1 MKERLTED
9 VVAMRAAKEL
19 APGSYCNLGG
29 GMPLL
34 CALYVPEGVKFQAE
48 NGIIGYGAIMTE
60 ESWRETDYGHI
71 DAAGHFVLPA
81 PGESYFDF
89 LTSFAM
95 IRSGRLYSILGGLQV
110 SENGDLANHSMGV
123 EDEYLMIGG
132 AMDLAWGGKRV
143 IVTMTH
149 TTKDGKHKIV
159 RELSLPPTAKQCVDL
174 IVTDIAVIEVPG
186 PKGQKEGR
194 LVLKEV
200 APGWTPEEVQA
211 LTEPTLIVAD
221 DLREIQL

>member
-19 APGSYCNLGG
+19 ASGNYCNLGG

-34 CALYVPEGVKFQAE
+34 CALYVPQGVQFQAE
-48 NGIIGYGAIMTE
+48 NGIIGYGAIVTE
-60 ESWRETDYGHI
+60 ENWRETDYGHV

-95 IRSGRLYSILGGLQV
+95 IRSGRLYSVLGALQV
-110 SENGDLANHSMGV
+110 SQKGDLAIHALGD

-143 IVTMTH
+143 IITMTH
-149 TTKDGKHKIV
+149 TTKEGKPKIV
-159 RELSLPPTAKQCVDL
+159 KELSLPLTAKQCVDL
-174 IVTDIAVIEVPG
+174 IVTDVAVIEVPG
-186 PKGQKEGR
+186 PKGHKEGR
-194 LVLKEV
+194 LILKEV
-200 APGWTPEEVQA
+200 APGWTPKEVQA
-211 LTEPTLIVAD
+211 LTEPRLIVAD
-221 DLREIQL
+221 DLKEIEL